1 MNGEIEICSG
11 KVKTRAKHVIAE
23 QDYRRILL
31 KFRTKQEI
39 IDILN
44 ERNKEILQLKEII
57 DVIKFNVGLE
67 RKRAV
72 EEFSK
77 LLLANFRED
86 ESYTLIDRAT
96 VASIEK
102 SVLKEV

>member
-1 MNGEIEICSG
+1 MPKDEAVFYSTFNEFF
-11 KVKTRAKHVIAE
+11 
-23 QDYRRILL
+23 YLL
-31 KFRTKQEI
+31 ISDGLTSNEREEKDKKIKQLEEI
-39 IDILN
+39 IH
-44 ERNKEILQLKEII
+44 
-57 DVIKFNVGLE
+57 VIKFNVNLE

-86 ESYTLIDRAT
+86 ESCTLIDRAT